1 MLTLFVLRLIL
12 HLGLAK
18 LYYRNYGPLDGQRVA
33 AGSGQKHFRTYDIRS
48 SGIERH

>member
-1 MLTLFVLRLIL
+1 MPSVL
-12 HLGLAK
+12 
-18 LYYRNYGPLDGQRVA
+18 PPDGQRVA